1 MPQEPLSLS
10 VTSISQFVS
19 FQNCERYLRFRI
31 YPNEAKDF
39 LDRWGLTI
47 QPLTPLLAD
56 AGTEFEQNVEGKIAE
71 TGEEVIDL
79 RDADEKETVRWLQ
92 EASSPVNL
100 LQAPVSAQLGRIICR
115 GEADIV
121 RLHRDK
127 SGRLHV
133 HIADIKASRKPR
145 MEHQL
150 QVAGAR
156 QA

>member
-100 LQAPVSAQLGRIICR
+100 LQAPVSAQLGRSF
-115 GEADIV
+115 AAV
-121 RLHRDK
+121 RLISFAFTVTK
-127 SGRLHV
+127 VEGS
-133 HIADIKASRKPR
+133 
-145 MEHQL
+145 MFT
-150 QVAGAR
+150 
-156 QA
+156 